1 MGSCVGFIGLC
12 LRIAADLC
20 VRLPPALNYENGA
33 LLEPLAVAVHA
44 VRRAAIQPGQNCL
57 IFGAGAVGL
66 LCAAAATHAG
76 CGTVTIADIDE
87 GRLAF
92 ARANGFADLTYTV
105 KPRRGANADESL
117 SIAREVASNINS
129 LSSPSLSKLER
140 PKYVFE
146 CTGAEA
152 CVQASI
158 YVSLDT
164 FLCTNQ
170 DSLTAYSQ
178 LAQVEKSY

>member
-1 MGSCVGFIGLC
+1 MPSTLS
-12 LRIAADLC
+12 
-20 VRLPPALNYENGA
+20 YEDGA

-44 VRRAAIQPGQNCL
+44 VRRAGIEPGQSCL

-76 CGTVTIADIDE
+76 CGTIIIADIDE

-92 ARANGFADLTYTV
+92 ARANGFADFTFAV
-105 KPRRGANADESL
+105 KPRRGANLEESL
-117 SIAREVASNINS
+117 DIAREVASGVNA
-129 LSSPSLSKLER
+129 LSPFSMNKLER

-152 CVQASI
+152 CVQAAI
-158 YVSLDT
+158 YV
-164 FLCTNQ
+164 C
-170 DSLTAYSQ
+170 
-178 LAQVEKSY
+178 LAPFVCMNRNC